1 MVKHKPNQ
9 RYICFFKF
17 YFNIGASMAVTRGAF
32 VTVGQ
37 IAFYEQVKQ
46 VLLTTGYFKDNIIT
60 HFTSSFVAG
69 AGATLLTM
77 PLDVMKT
84 RMMNAP
90 AGTYS
95 SLFDCFKDII
105 KVGPSG
111 LFKGFIPAFIR
122 LGKIFLFNN

>member
-1 MVKHKPNQ
+1 
-9 RYICFFKF
+9 
-17 YFNIGASMAVTRGAF
+17 MAVTRGAF

-46 VLLTTGYFKDNIIT
+46 VLLTTSYFKDNIIT

-90 AGTYS
+90 PGTYS

-105 KVGPSG
+105 KFGPSG

-122 LGKIFLFNN
+122 LGKISYLIIE